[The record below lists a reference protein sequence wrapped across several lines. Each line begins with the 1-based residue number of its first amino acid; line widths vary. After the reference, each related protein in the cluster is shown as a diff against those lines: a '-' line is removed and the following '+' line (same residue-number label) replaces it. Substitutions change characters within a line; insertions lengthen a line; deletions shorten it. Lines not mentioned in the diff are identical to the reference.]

1 MGKVVLPDFTARH
14 LHPLY
19 FYNLHVAT
27 TIVVKIIPRHSKE
40 IKMEILCEAASNT
53 VIDALDC
60 KATNFLGKHDC
71 LDCHRTHYGGF

>member
-1 MGKVVLPDFTARH
+1 MGEVVLPDFTARH

-53 VIDALDC
+53 VIDALDMQGN
-60 KATNFLGKHDC
+60 KFSGK
-71 LDCHRTHYGGF
+71 T